1 MTGHAP
7 CGSGWSMPS
16 HISLVA
22 PLRPAWPS
30 CRQNFVAELAWTK
43 SAMRFQAASASESEG
58 GQITINGD
66 NANDHGTKDVSGE
79 TGKVEIE
86 LYDNYFEPTVLEGKP
101 GQKVELELK
110 NEGNNPHTLTISDQM
125 VDQEIQ
131 PGDEAETEVTFPQSG
146 QLEFVCRFHQSK
158 GMVGVLQTSGSSS
171 SSTTTSDS
179 KY

>member
-1 MTGHAP
+1 MRRIRGVAATAAALSLFAAAG
-7 CGSGWSMPS
+7 CGGYGGGGSK
-16 HISLVA
+16 
-22 PLRPAWPS
+22 
-30 CRQNFVAELAWTK
+30 N
-43 SAMRFQAASASESEG
+43 SEEG
-58 GQITINGD
+58 TTTTIAGQQTES
-66 NANDHGTKDVSGE
+66 HGTKDVSGE

-131 PGDEAETEVTFPQSG
+131 PGDETETEVTFPQSG

-158 GMVGVLQTSGSSS
+158 GMIGALQVDASGS